1 MIKPIGTIYIA
12 FFYTIL
18 YETYV
23 IIKKKTH
30 KIYKQSHSVLTNS
43 TIVILIVN
51 ACISIVEHLPINDEI
66 LRRNKYI

>member
-1 MIKPIGTIYIA
+1 MSL

-18 YETYV
+18 YETY
-23 IIKKKTH
+23 IIEKKKH
-30 KIYKQSHSVLTNS
+30 KIYKRSHSVLTNS

-51 ACISIVEHLPINDEI
+51 ACISIIEHSPINDEI